1 MKFDI
6 VIEPENGHFVA
17 QVVGTPVLRAE
28 GADHDA
34 AKNALLASLRLRM
47 KQGSLISVEVEP
59 EIDPIPDSKAGPKP
73 VFYDFKPKNIR
84 ELAGIFKD
92 DPDLMEICN
101 DIYRARDEEK
111 RREFGE

>member
-17 QVVGTPVLRAE
+17 QVVGIPFLRAE
-28 GADHDA
+28 GANHDA
-34 AKNALLASLRLRM
+34 AKSALLTSLRQRM
-47 KQGSLISVEVEP
+47 KQGSLFSVDVEP
-59 EIDPIPDSKAGPKP
+59 DFEPNTDSKTGPKP

-92 DPDLMEICN
+92 DPDLDEIREE
-101 DIYRARDEEK
+101 IYRARDEEK